1 MTASTRGSKTTLRG
15 SDHMALLEV
24 ENLEIAVSAR
34 GKLLPVVQDISFSVD
49 DNETLGIVGES
60 GCGKSLTSLAIM
72 GLLGGTTV
80 RINGGSI
87 RFDGMDLLTL
97 PEKDRRAIMGNRM
110 AMIFQE
116 PMTSLNPVYRIGDQI
131 IENLRQHQSISN
143 SAARERVVELLTLVR
158 IPNPS
163 ERIDSFPHQMS
174 GGQRQR
180 VMIAMALSCEPK
192 LLIADE
198 PTTALDVTVQKEVL
212 DLMADL
218 QKRMGTAIVLISHDL
233 GVIAETCDKVAVM
246 YRGRVAEAASTAD
259 LFAELAH
266 PYTRGLLNSIPVVD
280 RDVEW
285 LEAIPGRVPTLE
297 ENLTGCAFHPR
308 CALATELC
316 ASNVPAT
323 TEFKPGHSVQCHF
336 AGKVAS

>member
-1 MTASTRGSKTTLRG
+1 
-15 SDHMALLEV
+15 MALLEV
-24 ENLEIAVSAR
+24 ENLEIAVSAS
-34 GKLLPVVQDISFSVD
+34 GKLLPVVQGISFEVD

-80 RINGGSI
+80 RITGGSI
-87 RFDGMDLLTL
+87 RFDGMDLLEL
-97 PEKDRRAIMGNRM
+97 SEKDRRAIMGNRM

-131 IENLRQHQSISN
+131 IENLRQHQTIPY
-143 SAARERVVELLTLVR
+143 SAARDRAVELLTLVR

-180 VMIAMALSCEPK
+180 VMIAMALSCDPK

-297 ENLTGCAFHPR
+297 EDLTGCAFHPR

-316 ASNVPAT
+316 ASSVPAT
-323 TEFKPGHSVQCHF
+323 SEFKPGHAVQCHF
-336 AGKVAS
+336 PGKVAS

>member
-1 MTASTRGSKTTLRG
+1 
-15 SDHMALLEV
+15 MALLEV
-24 ENLEIAVSAR
+24 SNLEIAVAT
-34 GKLLPVVQDISFSVD
+34 GGQLLPVVRGVSFEVKA
-49 DNETLGIVGES
+49 NETFGIVGES

-72 GLLGGTTV
+72 GLLEGSQV
-80 RINGGSI
+80 RITGGSI
-87 RFDGMDLLTL
+87 HFDGRELTAL
-97 PEKDRRAIMGNRM
+97 SAEDRRAIMGAQM

-131 IENLRQHQSISN
+131 VETLRQHRDMSRRQ
-143 SAARERVVELLTLVR
+143 ARDRAVELLDLVR
-158 IPNPS
+158 IPEPGR
-163 ERIDSFPHQMS
+163 RIDSFPHQMS

-180 VMIAMALSCEPK
+180 VMIAMAMACDPK

-218 QKRMGTAIVLISHDL
+218 QSRMGTAIVLISHDL

-246 YRGRVAEAASTAD
+246 YRGKIAESAATGE
-259 LFAELAH
+259 LFSNMCH

-285 LEAIPGRVPTLE
+285 LEAIPGRVPTIDEVLS
-297 ENLTGCAFHPR
+297 GCAFHPR
-308 CALATELC
+308 CAMAEARCESEDPDKRDVAT
-316 ASNVPAT
+316 
-323 TEFKPGHSVQCHF
+323 GHTIRCHF
-336 AGKVAS
+336 AEVGSA

>member
-1 MTASTRGSKTTLRG
+1 
-15 SDHMALLEV
+15 MALLEV
-24 ENLEIAVSAR
+24 ENLEIAVSTQR
-34 GKLLPVVQDISFSVD
+34 NLLPVVQGVSFTVD
-49 DNETLGIVGES
+49 ENETIGIVGES

-72 GLLGGTTV
+72 GLLGTSPV
-80 RINGGSI
+80 RITGGSI
-87 RFDGMDLLTL
+87 HFDGMNLLAL
-97 PEKDRRAIMGNRM
+97 SERERRAIMGNRM

-131 IENLRQHQSISN
+131 VENLRQHQNLSHA
-143 SAARERVVELLTLVR
+143 AARDRSVELLSLVR
-158 IPNPS
+158 IPDPS

-180 VMIAMALSCEPK
+180 VMIAMALSCDPK

-218 QKRMGTAIVLISHDL
+218 QSRMGTAIVLISHDL

-246 YRGRVAEAASTAD
+246 YRGKIAEAASTAD
-259 LFAELAH
+259 LFAELLH

-280 RDVEW
+280 RDVLNGLRRYQDACQLW
-285 LEAIPGRVPTLE
+285 KKL
-297 ENLTGCAFHPR
+297 
-308 CALATELC
+308 
-316 ASNVPAT
+316 
-323 TEFKPGHSVQCHF
+323 
-336 AGKVAS
+336 

>member
-1 MTASTRGSKTTLRG
+1 MP
-15 SDHMALLEV
+15 LLEV
-24 ENLEIAVSAR
+24 DNLEIAIAMR
-34 GKLLPVVQDISFSVD
+34 GQLLPVVRGISFSVD
-49 DNETLGIVGES
+49 EGETLGIVGES

-72 GLLGGTTV
+72 GLLDGTPV
-80 RINGGSI
+80 RITGGDI
-87 RFDGMDLLTL
+87 RFEGQDLRQLNRR
-97 PEKDRRAIMGNRM
+97 ERRAIMGSRM

-131 IENLRQHQSISN
+131 VENLRQHQKISQK
-143 SAARERVVELLTLVR
+143 AARARAIELLELVR
-158 IPNPS
+158 IPEPQQ
-163 ERIDSFPHQMS
+163 RVDSYPHQMS

-180 VMIAMALSCEPK
+180 VMIAMALSCDPK

-218 QKRMGTAIVLISHDL
+218 QERMGTAIVLISHDL

-246 YRGRVAEAASTAD
+246 YRGKIAEAAPTDD
-259 LFAELAH
+259 LFARLAH

-285 LEAIPGRVPTLE
+285 LEAIPGRVPGIDE
-297 ENLTGCAFHPR
+297 DIEGCAFHPR
-308 CALATELC
+308 CPRAQDICRRNEPKQHRIGNEHT
-316 ASNVPAT
+316 S
-323 TEFKPGHSVQCHF
+323 HCHF
-336 AGKVAS
+336 AEEAAP